1 MAKFDEKLN
10 IDPVNRTLLESFL
23 FWEHFLTFLF
33 LFLFYILLIN
43 YWHYEVDWFFNYED
57 ERFLNKLFIPI
68 PEPELLFMDMIL
80 V

>member
-1 MAKFDEKLN
+1 MAKLYEKLN

-33 LFLFYILLIN
+33 LFYILLMN
-43 YWHYEVDWFFNYED
+43 YWHYEVDWFFNYEVD
-57 ERFLNKLFIPI
+57 RFLNKLLM
-68 PEPELLFMDMIL
+68 PELFMDMIL